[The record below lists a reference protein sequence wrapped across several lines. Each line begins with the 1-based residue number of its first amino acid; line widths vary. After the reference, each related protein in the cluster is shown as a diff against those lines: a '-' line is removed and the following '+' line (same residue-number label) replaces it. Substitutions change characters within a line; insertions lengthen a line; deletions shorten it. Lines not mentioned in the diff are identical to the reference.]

1 MEKVLKYERQLTCTA
16 WVVFCL
22 VMAFGASGF
31 YFDSGNFLRAGTY
44 LASGF
49 AIAHMMSRRVIKE
62 LKRENK
68 SLKSDASTGSV
79 DTTPPADEPATD
91 E

>member
-1 MEKVLKYERQLTCTA
+1 
-16 WVVFCL
+16 
-22 VMAFGASGF
+22 
-31 YFDSGNFLRAGTY
+31 
-44 LASGF
+44 
-49 AIAHMMSRRVIKE
+49 MMSRRVIKE
-62 LKRENK
+62 LKRENE

>member
-1 MEKVLKYERQLTCTA
+1 MDKILKCEQQMMWMMWGIIIFFAADFVYSIVEGGDQQFRTE
-16 WVVFCL
+16 
-22 VMAFGASGF
+22 
-31 YFDSGNFLRAGTY
+31 
-44 LASGF
+44 
-49 AIAHMMSRRVIKE
+49 AIAFPVAIWWLSRRVIKE
-62 LKRENK
+62 LQRENE